1 MRVIMIMY
9 KNFLLAS
16 FQCAFILIISLLLVQ
31 AQSQSGFISI
41 DCGLSETSG
50 YVDGTTDLTYVSDTN
65 FTEAGENHEV
75 TATHKF
81 LSDERQLWNVRSFPE
96 GARNCYTLKP
106 VNGKGE
112 RYLIRARFM
121 YGNYDNKNR
130 IPEFDLYIGVD
141 FWNKVVLKD
150 TTTVKNEEIIH
161 IPVVSDYIHVCLVNT
176 GKGIPFISALELRP
190 LIAADHADIYKAP
203 EGSSLQLHG
212 RYDFSSSPTDD
223 EETYR
228 YKDDP
233 YDRLWQPLGTSKWN
247 PFINTSLTDVNS
259 ITKNIYELPFTIMNT
274 AYTAPNNTNMFIQ
287 WSDLNITTEYYFFM
301 HFAELKM
308 LQPNE
313 TRDFK
318 IYINDA
324 LFMEELV
331 PKYLSETTGYPLTGK
346 TPNSEGVIKL
356 WFNRTKDS
364 TLPPLINAVEVY
376 MLMPLSHKETDQT
389 DAEAILNI
397 KSAYEV
403 KKNWQGDPCTPEKFT
418 WDGVKCNSK
427 DDQPRII
434 YLNLSSSGV
443 KGEIVSSIADLKMLQ
458 HLDLSYNNLTG
469 AVPEFLGELS
479 SLVVLNLKGNNL
491 TGPLPAVLSQRSKS
505 GLLLLSIDDTN
516 TNATTSLKPN
526 RKNKKF
532 VIPVVASFGGLIFI
546 LLIVA
551 AVIWT
556 LKRRSRQP
564 LGTPINNFAGG
575 SVTTQS
581 VITSSDFTTDSL
593 IDESKKR
600 RFTYSEVIKMT
611 DNFERILGRGGFGT
625 VFHGFIDD
633 GTQVAVKM
641 LSHSSDRGYQQF
653 QAEVKL
659 LMRVHH
665 RNLTTLVGYCNE
677 GSNRAVI
684 YEYMANGSL
693 DSHLSERVG
702 NGNVLSWKERLQ
714 IAIDAAQGLEYLHN
728 GCKPPIVH
736 RDVKTSNIL
745 ISENFQAKMA
755 DFGLSKIFPTDDGT
769 HVSTVVAG
777 TPGYLDPEYY
787 ITNRLNEKSDVYS
800 FGAVLLEII
809 TSLPIISRAQ
819 GNQTHLKEWVSVM
832 VANGDINN
840 IVDPRLRGYFEINS
854 VWKAVE
860 ISMACLA
867 HSSNQRPN
875 MNQVVSDLNECLATE
890 LAGKNNS
897 HQNNSTESMNEMY
910 SMNVVTPLPR

>member
-16 FQCAFILIISLLLVQ
+16 FQCAFILIITVLLLVQ

-81 LSDERQLWNVRSFPE
+81 LSDEKQLWNVRSFPE

-259 ITKNIYELPFTIMNT
+259 IAKNIYELPFTIMNT

-313 TRDFK
+313 TREFK

-331 PKYLSETTGYPLTGK
+331 PKYLRETTGYPLTKGR
-346 TPNSEGVIKL
+346 TPNSEGVL
-356 WFNRTKDS
+356 DFWFNRTENS
-364 TLPPLINAVEVY
+364 TLPPLINAVEK
-376 MLMPLSHKETDQT
+376 PEGKQPHRSTACCTISKIEEWPIT
-389 DAEAILNI
+389 I
-397 KSAYEV
+397 K
-403 KKNWQGDPCTPEKFT
+403 
-418 WDGVKCNSK
+418 
-427 DDQPRII
+427 
-434 YLNLSSSGV
+434 
-443 KGEIVSSIADLKMLQ
+443 
-458 HLDLSYNNLTG
+458 
-469 AVPEFLGELS
+469 
-479 SLVVLNLKGNNL
+479 
-491 TGPLPAVLSQRSKS
+491 
-505 GLLLLSIDDTN
+505 
-516 TNATTSLKPN
+516 
-526 RKNKKF
+526 
-532 VIPVVASFGGLIFI
+532 
-546 LLIVA
+546 
-551 AVIWT
+551 
-556 LKRRSRQP
+556 
-564 LGTPINNFAGG
+564 
-575 SVTTQS
+575 S

-840 IVDPRLRGYFEINS
+840 IVDRRLRGHFEINS